1 MLALARDGVTCQ
13 GSHGVDDVIMPAR
26 SSFSLPHDPEQL
38 VALGSP
44 CNRIRSG
51 GYCFVPFGAVWHHA
65 IGKVWYMGSACSEIQ
80 GVSPLANR
88 DHFSLVN
95 DFLFIGCRVIDL
107 EPKTELHLAAG
118 DFAEGHHCS
127 YKI

>member
-1 MLALARDGVTCQ
+1 
-13 GSHGVDDVIMPAR
+13 
-26 SSFSLPHDPEQL
+26 
-38 VALGSP
+38 
-44 CNRIRSG
+44 
-51 GYCFVPFGAVWHHA
+51 
-65 IGKVWYMGSACSEIQ
+65 MGSACSEIQ

-118 DFAEGHHCS
+118 DLLRVINAATRYKRVASQLHHRLFCIQLFPPGHPS
-127 YKI
+127 SFLLLA